1 MKYYSLLFATI
12 LSVCTAFSQTAD
24 QVKPALLSDEAYSV
38 VAEFFQYEKSFDLNA
53 RVILRT
59 DSNRYVREKI
69 SFDGGTGSRVV
80 GYFAYPKTKL
90 QKYPVVLL
98 IDGITGSKER
108 WFQWD
113 SWPRGGEMTAALL
126 ERGFAVLTLDAPS
139 HGERSYENDFAGIQD
154 LFRHKAWA
162 RDLVVNET
170 IEYMRAIDYVC
181 SRNDV
186 DSNRIG
192 VMGHS
197 LGGLISFNLAAL
209 DRRIKVAV
217 PAVTPLMTISPAIYV
232 GNFAKRS
239 RDIPILVLM
248 GDKDWAY
255 SIADAKQ
262 FFSSIPVKTKQLILY
277 DAGHRLPLAYVNDT
291 AEWIAKYLK

>member
-1 MKYYSLLFATI
+1 MKYYSLLLVAI
-12 LSVCTAFSQTAD
+12 LLVCTGFSQTAD
-24 QVKPALLSDEAYSV
+24 QVKPALLSDEAFNA

-53 RVILRT
+53 RVISRT
-59 DSNRYVREKI
+59 DSIRYVREKI
-69 SFDGGTGSRVV
+69 SFDGGKGSRVV

-98 IDGITGSKER
+98 VDGITGSKER

-113 SWPRGGEMTAALL
+113 SWPRGGEMTAALI

-139 HGERSYENDFAGIQD
+139 HGERSHENDFAGIQD
-154 LFRHKAWA
+154 LSRSKAWA

-170 IEYMRAIDYVC
+170 VEYMRAVDYIC
-181 SRNDV
+181 GRSDV
-186 DSNRIG
+186 DSTRIG

-209 DRRIKVAV
+209 DKRIKVAV

-232 GNFAKRS
+232 GNFANRA

-255 SIADAKQ
+255 SVADAKQ
-262 FFSSIPVKTKQLILY
+262 FFSGIPVKTKKLILY
-277 DAGHRLPLAYVNDT
+277 DSGHRLPPEYVKDA
-291 AEWIAKYLK
+291 AEWFSLYLK

>member
-1 MKYYSLLFATI
+1 MKYYSLLLVAI
-12 LSVCTAFSQTAD
+12 LAVCTGFSQTAD
-24 QVKPALLSDEAYSV
+24 QVKPALLSDEAFNA

-53 RVILRT
+53 RVISRT
-59 DSNRYVREKI
+59 DSTRYVREKI
-69 SFDGGTGSRVV
+69 SFDGGKGSRVV

-98 IDGITGSKER
+98 VDGITGSKER

-113 SWPRGGEMTAALL
+113 SWPRGGEMTAALI

-139 HGERSYENDFAGIQD
+139 HGERSHENDFAGIQD
-154 LFRHKAWA
+154 LFRNKAWS

-170 IEYMRAIDYVC
+170 IEYMRAVDYIC
-181 SRNDV
+181 GRSDV

-232 GNFAKRS
+232 GNFAKRA

-248 GDKDWAY
+248 GDKDWVY

-262 FFSSIPVKTKQLILY
+262 FYSGIPVKTKKMILY
-277 DAGHRLPLAYVNDT
+277 DAGHRLPPEYVKDA
-291 AEWIAKYLK
+291 AEWISQYLK

>member
-1 MKYYSLLFATI
+1 MKYYSLQLVAI
-12 LSVCTAFSQTAD
+12 LLACTAFSQTAD
-24 QVKPALLSDEAYSV
+24 QVKPPLLSDEAFSA
-38 VAEFFQYEKSFDLNA
+38 VAEFFTYERSFDLNA
-53 RVILRT
+53 RVISKT

-69 SFDGGTGSRVV
+69 SFNGGKGSRVV

-113 SWPRGGEMTAALL
+113 SWPRGGEMTAALI
-126 ERGFAVLTLDAPS
+126 ERGFAVLTLDAPF

-154 LFRHKAWA
+154 LFRNKAWA

-170 IEYMRAIDYVC
+170 IEYMRAIDYIC
-181 SRNDV
+181 SRTDV

-192 VMGHS
+192 VLGHS

-209 DRRIKVAV
+209 DKRIKVAV

-232 GNFAKRS
+232 GNFTKRTA
-239 RDIPILVLM
+239 DIPILVLM
-248 GDKDWAY
+248 GDKDWVY
-255 SIADAKQ
+255 SINDAKQ
-262 FFSSIPVKTKQLILY
+262 MFSTIPVKTKQLILY
-277 DAGHRLPLAYVNDT
+277 DSGHQLPLAYVKDA

>member
-1 MKYYSLLFATI
+1 MKYYSLLLVAI
-12 LSVCTAFSQTAD
+12 LSACIAFSQTAD
-24 QVKPALLSDEAYSV
+24 QVKPALLSDEAFSA
-38 VAEFFQYEKSFDLNA
+38 VAEFFQYEKSFDLSA
-53 RVILRT
+53 RVISRI

-69 SFDGGTGSRVV
+69 SFDGGKGSRVV

-98 IDGITGSKER
+98 VDGVYGSKDR

-113 SWPRGGEMTAALL
+113 SWPRGGEMTAALI
-126 ERGFAVLTLDAPS
+126 ERGFAVLTLDAPF

-154 LFRHKAWA
+154 LFRNIAWS

-170 IEYMRAIDYVC
+170 IEYMRAIDYIC
-181 SRNDV
+181 SRTDV

-209 DRRIKVAV
+209 DKRIKVAV

-232 GNFAKRS
+232 GNFAKRTA
-239 RDIPILVLM
+239 DIPILVLM
-248 GDKDWAY
+248 GDKDWVY
-255 SIADAKQ
+255 SINDARQ
-262 FFSSIPVKTKQLILY
+262 LFSTIPGKTKHIILY
-277 DAGHRLPLAYVNDT
+277 DSGHRLPMAYVNDA
-291 AEWIAKYLK
+291 AEWIGKYLR

>member
-1 MKYYSLLFATI
+1 MKYYSLLLLAI

-24 QVKPALLSDEAYSV
+24 QVKPPLLSDEAFSA
-38 VAEFFQYEKSFDLNA
+38 VAEFFTYERSFDLNA
-53 RVILRT
+53 RLVSRT

-69 SFDGGTGSRVV
+69 SFDGGKGSRVV

-98 IDGITGSKER
+98 VDGITGSKER

-113 SWPRGGEMTAALL
+113 SWPRGGEMTAALI
-126 ERGFAVLTLDAPS
+126 ERGFAVLTLDAPF
-139 HGERSYENDFAGIQD
+139 HGERSYENDFAGIKD
-154 LFRHKAWA
+154 LFRNKAWA

-181 SRNDV
+181 SRTDV

-192 VMGHS
+192 VLGHS

-209 DRRIKVAV
+209 DKRIKVAV

-232 GNFAKRS
+232 GNFAKRTA
-239 RDIPILVLM
+239 DIPILVLM
-248 GDKDWAY
+248 GDKDWVY
-255 SIADAKQ
+255 SINDAKQ
-262 FFSSIPVKTKQLILY
+262 MFSTIPAKTKRIILY
-277 DAGHRLPLAYVNDT
+277 DSGHQLPLAYVNDA